1 MAAVRAGAIDPVLA
15 GQGARRLAWEDI
27 PEQVRAALE
36 GRLGSSVSRAISQP
50 GGFSPG
56 FASRLTLADGRRAFV
71 KAVSGA
77 QNRESP
83 AIYRQE
89 ARYAALLPAGLPA
102 PRLLWTYDDGD
113 WVALAFEDID
123 ARPPAMPWQPTELER
138 VLETVAGLPG
148 LLTPAPF
155 EAPALADAF
164 DRAFSGWRRLA
175 GKERAR
181 AAELDPWAQANLDRL
196 AELEAKWQA
205 GAAGNTLLHSD
216 LRADNILLT
225 DDRVYIV
232 DWPWVRSGPAWT
244 DLLFMLPSVAMQ
256 GGGDPE
262 AIFASQPVCHNAD
275 PAAVEATLAGLTGYF
290 LRSSLQPPPPG
301 LPALRPF
308 QLAQGE
314 AALAWLK
321 RRLRW

>member
-1 MAAVRAGAIDPVLA
+1 MPSPNDTGISAVLA
-15 GQGARRLAWEDI
+15 GNGARRLQWHDI
-27 PEQVRAALE
+27 PRYVRAELE
-36 GRLGSSVSRAISQP
+36 ARLGSPVAEAISQP

-56 FASRLTLADGRRAFV
+56 FASRLVLEDGRRVFV

-89 ARYAALLPAGLPA
+89 ARYAAALPAEVPA
-102 PRLLWTYDDGD
+102 PRLLWTFDDED
-113 WVALAFEDID
+113 WVALAFEDIE
-123 ARPPAMPWQPTELER
+123 ARPPAIPWNPDELAR
-138 VLETVAGLPG
+138 VLEVVAALPQ
-148 LLTPAPF
+148 LLTPSPF
-155 EAPALADAF
+155 EAPTLADAF
-164 DRAFSGWRRLA
+164 DRAFRGWRRLA
-175 GKERAR
+175 AHERA
-181 AAELDPWAQANLDRL
+181 AAAALDPWAQANLDRL
-196 AELEAKWQA
+196 AELEAGWKD
-205 GAAGNTLLHSD
+205 GAFGDTLLHSD
-216 LRADNILLT
+216 LRADNVLLT

-232 DWPWVRSGPAWT
+232 DWPWVRTGPAWA

-262 AIFASQPVCHNAD
+262 EIFASQAVSRDAD
-275 PAAVEATLAGLTGYF
+275 RAAVNATLAGLTGYF
-290 LRSSLQPPPPG
+290 LRSGLQPAPPG

-321 RRLRW
+321 HRLRW

>member
-1 MAAVRAGAIDPVLA
+1 MPPPPRPAISDVIAGNGAQRLQWHDLA
-15 GQGARRLAWEDI
+15 DH
-27 PEQVRAALE
+27 VRAAVE
-36 GRLGSSVSRAISQP
+36 VRLGSPVAEALSQP

-56 FASRLTLADGRRAFV
+56 FASRLLLEDGRRVFV

-89 ARYAALLPAGLPA
+89 ARYAAALPARVPA
-102 PRLLWTYDDGD
+102 PRLLWTFDDDD
-113 WVALAFEDID
+113 WVALAFEDIE
-123 ARPPAMPWQPTELER
+123 ARPPSLPWRTDELSR
-138 VLETVAGLPG
+138 VLEAIAALPA
-148 LLTPAPF
+148 LLTPPPF

-164 DRAFSGWRRLA
+164 ERAFTGWRRLA
-175 GKERAR
+175 GKER
-181 AAELDPWAQANLDRL
+181 ELVVHLDPWAQAHLNRL
-196 AELEAKWQA
+196 AELEATWAA
-205 GAAGNTLLHSD
+205 GALGNTLLHSD

-225 DDRVYIV
+225 PDRVYIV
-232 DWPWVRSGPAWT
+232 DWPWARIGPAWF
-244 DLLFMLPSVAMQ
+244 DLLGMLPSVAMQ

-262 AIFASQPVCHNAD
+262 EIFISQEVGREAD
-275 PAAVEATLAGLTGYF
+275 PAAVNATLAGLTGYF
-290 LRSSLQPPPPG
+290 LRSGLQPAPPG

-321 RRLRW
+321 GRLGW